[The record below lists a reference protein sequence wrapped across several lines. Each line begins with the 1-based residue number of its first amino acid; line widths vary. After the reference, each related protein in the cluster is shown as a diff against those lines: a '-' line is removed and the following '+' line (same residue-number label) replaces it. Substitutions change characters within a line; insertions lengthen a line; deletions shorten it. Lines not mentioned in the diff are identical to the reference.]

1 MYLVYILKSNNLTY
15 VGMTNDFCRRLK
27 QHNKLL
33 KGGAKYTQKSDN
45 WYPICIIDGFT
56 SKSEAMKCEWKI
68 KSKKNKLARKYKGDI
83 GRIQYLNLLLQN
95 NKWTSTSENISEQN
109 LIIYIKNEYSSL
121 LNYTNI
127 RELYLYL

>member
-1 MYLVYILKSNNLTY
+1 MYLVYILKSQNLTY
-15 VGMTNDFCRRLK
+15 VGMTNNFCRRIK

-68 KSKKNKLARKYKGDI
+68 KSKKNKIARKFYGDI
-83 GRIQYLNLLLQN
+83 GRIKYLNLLLQGK
-95 NKWTSTSENISEQN
+95 KWTSTSENICDQN
-109 LIIYIKNEYSSL
+109 LIIYIRDEYNNL
-121 LNYTNI
+121 LDYNLK

>member
-68 KSKKNKLARKYKGDI
+68 KSKKNKLASNYKGDI
-83 GRIQYLNLLLQN
+83 GRIQYLNVLLQN

-109 LIIYIKNEYSSL
+109 LIIYIKTEYSSL
-121 LNYTNI
+121 LNYKNI

>member
-1 MYLVYILKSNNLTY
+1 MYLVYILKSQNLTY
-15 VGMTNDFCRRLK
+15 VGMTNNFCRRIK

-68 KSKKNKLARKYKGDI
+68 KSKKNKIARKFKKDT
-83 GRIQYLNLLLQN
+83 GRIEYLNLLLQDK
-95 NKWTSTSENISEQN
+95 KWTSSSENINDQN
-109 LIIYIKNEYSSL
+109 LIIYIREEYTNL
-121 LNYTNI
+121 LNYHNK
-127 RELYLYL
+127 RELYFYI